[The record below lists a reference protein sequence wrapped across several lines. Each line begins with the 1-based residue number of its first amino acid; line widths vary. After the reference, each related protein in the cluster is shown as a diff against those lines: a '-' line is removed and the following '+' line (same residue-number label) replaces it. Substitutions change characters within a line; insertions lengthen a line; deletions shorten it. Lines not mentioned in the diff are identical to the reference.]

1 MVELSEIAL
10 ENVVGG
16 KVPKC
21 VKEFA
26 EGLRA
31 PYVTTCNMV
40 HDVVA
45 SEKNI
50 KNEWS
55 RATSVGILVGMASM
69 SAISIGVHEGVKFIR
84 RKIKGRK

>member
-1 MVELSEIAL
+1 MVELNELAL

-16 KVPKC
+16 S

-26 EGLRA
+26 KGFRA
-31 PYVTTCNMV
+31 PYVTTCNMA

-50 KNEWS
+50 KNEWP

-69 SAISIGVHEGVKFIR
+69 SAISIGVHEGLKVIR